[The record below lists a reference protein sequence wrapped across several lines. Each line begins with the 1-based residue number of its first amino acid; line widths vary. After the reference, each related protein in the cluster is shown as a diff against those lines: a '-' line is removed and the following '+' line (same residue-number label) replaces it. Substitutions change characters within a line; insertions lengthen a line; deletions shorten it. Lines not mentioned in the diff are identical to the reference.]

1 MTANGIRGH
10 IQVSGKELETSKDFK
25 CLGAMLLEEGSK
37 QDVLS
42 RIVQASTALERLN
55 SKVNKHC
62 ITLQLIFEHAMIFR
76 YASET

>member
-25 CLGAMLLEEGSK
+25 CLGAMLLEEGLK

-42 RIVQASTALERLN
+42 RTVQASTALERLN

-62 ITLQLIFEHAMIFR
+62 ILQLIFEHAMIFR